1 MNITILCSSPEHP
14 VNTYLEQWADAK
26 RGQHQIHLVRERSEL
41 PGGDILFL
49 VSCSELIKAE
59 HRAMYEHT
67 LVLHASD
74 LPKGRGWSPHIWEI
88 VGGAN
93 ALTLSLLEAEDRVD
107 SGKIWLKRAIRIE
120 KTDLWYDVN
129 HKLFQT
135 EIDLMNEAVEG
146 FGQIQTQPQDASIA
160 PTYYERRTPM
170 HSELDPHRSIAE
182 QFDLMRM
189 CDPER
194 YPAWFEHRGQKYK
207 ISLEKVDHEEN

>member
-14 VNTYLEQWADAK
+14 INAFLVQWVDEKLE
-26 RGQHQIHLVRERSEL
+26 QHQIHLVRNRSEL

-49 VSCSELIKAE
+49 VSCSEIIKAE

-74 LPKGRGWSPHIWEI
+74 LPKGRGWSPHIWDI
-88 VGGAN
+88 INGADSI
-93 ALTLSLLEAEDRVD
+93 TLSLLEAEDRVD
-107 SGKIWLKRAIRIE
+107 SGKIWLKRAISIE

-129 HKLFQT
+129 HKLFQA
-135 EIDLMNEAVEG
+135 EIDLMNDAVENCG
-146 FGQIQTQPQDASIA
+146 RIQPKPQDASIQ
-160 PTYYERRTPM
+160 PTYYERRTPTD
-170 HSELDPHRSIAE
+170 SELDPQKSIAE
-182 QFDLMRM
+182 QFNLIRI

-194 YPAWFEHRGQKYK
+194 YPAWFEHHGQKYK